1 MAMVLE
7 RLKRFEEL
15 EREVRELRAIVKQ
28 KDGQLSH
35 SFSEESQMQNLSG
48 RTIELSIAK
57 ISERSKEEQASIFEK

>member
-35 SFSEESQMQNLSG
+35 SFSEESQSQNLSG

-57 ISERSKEEQASIFEK
+57 ISERSKEE

>member
-35 SFSEESQMQNLSG
+35 SFSEESQSQNLSG

>member
-35 SFSEESQMQNLSG
+35 SFSEESQSQNLSG

-57 ISERSKEEQASIFEK
+57 ISERSKEEQASIF